1 MARIWVLPL
10 LFAIALLFPLA
21 IERVNRSMQL
31 LISRVALSLFG
42 DYVANESPRKKEHQ
56 SKLRAA
62 HVETTHRAYASRT
75 LLYSMLFGISGSI
88 IGVYIA
94 ALVLEV
100 LKISGAMVRQQLP
113 ATLNFLA
120 KLTRVTQ
127 LPLSE
132 LFILLFASSAS
143 IGALT
148 AFGTYYVRWE
158 LLDQRANARAS
169 EIESTL
175 PRTIAFIYALSRSG
189 MAFPAILDT
198 LTENQR
204 VYGEAAVE
212 IGVAV
217 RDMNTFGTDVLS
229 ALDRMSQRTPSDSL
243 DEFGEN
249 LSSVLGSGQSLSG
262 FLKDQYDRYQEEA
275 EAQQRQYL
283 DLLSTFAEAYVTVL
297 VAGPLFFITILVVI
311 GLVLEDTLPLL
322 RFVVYLGIPMASIA
336 FIVYID
342 SVTNTVGGTM
352 ADEESDISAVGI
364 DGITTGQ
371 DEVPRSEGGAA
382 PMSTPTPVE
391 GDRWQES
398 RERLSAYDRFENV
411 LVWFRRPGRLI
422 LKNPEYSFGITVP
435 ISIWWLVVRIGAIPL
450 SPLAA
455 VRTVDTPLVEVTLFS
470 VGVFALVHELNKRR
484 VRAIEKVVPDF
495 LDRLASINDAGV
507 SVVESLERLTRS
519 DLDALTPELQRT
531 WRDVEWGAD
540 VKQAFRRMD
549 RRIDSA
555 MVSRSTVLITNA
567 MAASGE
573 IAPVLE
579 IAADETRAGRRLQR
593 ERRQEML
600 TYMMVIYIS
609 FFVFIGIVVAL
620 TSSFIPAIEN
630 ANLGGGGAGQLPGG
644 VSSGLFSGIGSVNT
658 DAYKLI
664 FFHAAVIQ
672 SLLSGIVAGQLG
684 EGAVQDGAKHV
695 VILLAATLVAFFF
708 I

>member
-1 MARIWVLPL
+1 MVGIWVLPL

-21 IERVNRSMQL
+21 IERINRPMRL

-42 DYVANESPRKKEHQ
+42 DYVANESPRKQEHQ

-75 LLYSMLFGISGSI
+75 LLYSTLFGISGSI

-94 ALVLEV
+94 AAV
-100 LKISGAMVRQQLP
+100 LKILEISGAMVRQQLP
-113 ATLNFLA
+113 STLDFLA

-148 AFGTYYVRWE
+148 AFGTYFVRWE
-158 LLDQRANARAS
+158 LLDQRANSRAS
-169 EIESTL
+169 EIEATL

-198 LTENQR
+198 LTENQG

-217 RDMNTFGTDVLS
+217 RDMDTFGTDVLS
-229 ALDRMSQRTPSDSL
+229 ALDRMSRRTPSDGL

-249 LSSVLGSGQSLSG
+249 LASVLGSGQSLSG
-262 FLKDQYDRYQEEA
+262 FLRDQYDRYQEEA

-311 GLVLEDTLPLL
+311 GLVLEDTLALL

-342 SVTNTVGGTM
+342 SVTKTVGGTM
-352 ADEESDISAVGI
+352 GDEQSEIPSVGI
-364 DGITTGQ
+364 DGITTG
-371 DEVPRSEGGAA
+371 DDNVPRSDGGVAHASA
-382 PMSTPTPVE
+382 PEAVE
-391 GDRWQES
+391 GNRWQVS
-398 RERLSAYDRFENV
+398 RERLAAYDRFENV

-422 LKNPEYSFGITVP
+422 LKNPEYSFGITIP
-435 ISIWWLVVRIGAIPL
+435 ISIWWFVVRIGAIPL

-455 VRTVDTPLVEVTLFS
+455 VRTVDTPLVEATLLS
-470 VGVFALVHELNKRR
+470 VGVFAVIHELNKRR

-549 RRIDSA
+549 SRIDSP

-630 ANLGGGGAGQLPGG
+630 ANLGGGGQLPGG
-644 VSSGLFSGIGSVNT
+644 VSSGLFSGLGSVDT

-695 VILLAATLVAFFF
+695 VILLTATLVAFFF